1 MEYHI
6 ICQRKTMF
14 YHLTGKLPIE
24 ILMYRR
30 LKSFHH
36 VYSNEDLAIILTVT
50 RLPASIK
57 LPNHKE
63 VVC

>member
-1 MEYHI
+1 MEHHI

-14 YHLTGKLPIE
+14 YHLIGKLPIE
-24 ILMYRR
+24 ILINRR

-36 VYSNEDLAIILTVT
+36 VYPNEDLAIILIVT

-57 LPNHKE
+57 LPNTE
-63 VVC
+63 R